1 MCSNIRDFFKKV
13 DVPYSD
19 AIAILNN
26 LIVDLISIF
35 TLVNTPLT
43 YHNILRNSQP
53 DIAAPGVAILAASP
67 NTPEFKGVPYHF
79 QSGTSMACPH
89 VSGIIAVLKSLH
101 PEWSPAALKSA
112 IMTTGNG
119 LICFQKNMFDLEFLR

>member
-1 MCSNIRDFFKKV
+1 
-13 DVPYSD
+13 
-19 AIAILNN
+19 
-26 LIVDLISIF
+26 
-35 TLVNTPLT
+35 
-43 YHNILRNSQP
+43 
-53 DIAAPGVAILAASP
+53 
-67 NTPEFKGVPYHF
+67 
-79 QSGTSMACPH
+79 MACPH